1 MYNNGFLMHSNES
14 PLSQYD
20 IRNPYPTFFFFAII
34 QTRFTSGA
42 RIDTKIAAFVSEFL
56 YYHC

>member
-1 MYNNGFLMHSNES
+1 MTLGIHTL
-14 PLSQYD
+14 L
-20 IRNPYPTFFFFAII
+20 FFFFAII

-56 YYHC
+56 YHHC